1 MNVPISS
8 YYFVI
13 RVQTKMGG
21 ELVEFLKWSDLRFE
35 LRMKYDWY
43 FKYRAALLQVKYPKY
58 EVNTL
63 WGQENA
69 SERTSLQIMDARIRS
84 KKSKICEHKNKLE
97 KARSLWRTYIFPIEE
112 DPLYQK
118 AVEKIA
124 RLENELTELESSRNS
139 Q

>member
-21 ELVEFLKWSDLRFE
+21 ELVEFLKWQDLRFE

-43 FKYRAALLQVKYPKY
+43 FKYRAALLQVKYPKF

-84 KKSKICEHKNKLE
+84 KKSKICEYKNKLE
-97 KARSLWRTYIFPIEE
+97 KAKATWSYIFPIEE
-112 DPLYQK
+112 DTLFQK
-118 AVEKIA
+118 AVDKIA
-124 RLENELTELESSRNS
+124 RLEKELTELESSRNS